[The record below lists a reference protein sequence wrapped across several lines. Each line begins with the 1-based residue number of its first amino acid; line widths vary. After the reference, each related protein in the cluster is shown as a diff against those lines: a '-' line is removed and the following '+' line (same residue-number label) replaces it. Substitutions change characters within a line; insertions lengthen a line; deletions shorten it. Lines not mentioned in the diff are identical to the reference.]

1 MTNAHRRRN
10 FLARMKINSMWF
22 TGEQAIKEGVA
33 LAFQQMFSTTGEWRP
48 SLNGLVFEGL

>member
-10 FLARMKINSMWF
+10 FLARIKINSMWF

-33 LAFQQMFSTTGEWRP
+33 LAFHQMFSTTGEWRP